1 MALAF
6 GLESDATDQPLAQIG
21 DDFVD
26 YPFRSMHG
34 LHHRPG
40 LGTQIL
46 GGRIEDFAE
55 IARFENLGGDFGAI
69 TLRFDVECQ
78 GLLGEI
84 CLQLFAGIGVIGS
97 RGGQPGGNALVE
109 PE

>member
-1 MALAF
+1 
-6 GLESDATDQPLAQIG
+6 
-21 DDFVD
+21 
-26 YPFRSMHG
+26 MHG

-46 GGRIEDFAE
+46 GGHIEDFYE

-84 CLQLFAGIGVIGS
+84 CLQLFAGIGMIGS